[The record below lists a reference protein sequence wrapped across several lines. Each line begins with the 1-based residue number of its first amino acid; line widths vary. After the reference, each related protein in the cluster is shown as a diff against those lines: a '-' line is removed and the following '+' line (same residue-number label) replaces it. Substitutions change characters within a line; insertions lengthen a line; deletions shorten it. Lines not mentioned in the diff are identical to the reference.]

1 MTLEFESDNLNAMQP
16 IDWFRLVKPGVAIP
30 MSEDGDLVLL
40 KHHALGHHHWHGHPS
55 LVSAF
60 EQPGRMY

>member
-1 MTLEFESDNLNAMQP
+1 MTLEFESDNLNAMKP

-40 KHHALGHHHWHGHPS
+40 NSIVTCVQDWHGHPS